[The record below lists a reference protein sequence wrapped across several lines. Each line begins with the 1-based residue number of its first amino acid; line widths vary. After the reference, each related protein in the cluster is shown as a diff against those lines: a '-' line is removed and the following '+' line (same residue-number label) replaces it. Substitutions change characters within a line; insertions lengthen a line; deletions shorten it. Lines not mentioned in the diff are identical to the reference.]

1 MSGVVRFVAL
11 DKKHDRDLGYP
22 VTPDDVTPELLG
34 KPVWG
39 VWEQVDDD
47 SEDGF
52 HSVPVCGG
60 MTADEAEDSI

>member
-22 VTPDDVTPELLG
+22 VTPDDAEQELRD

-39 VWEQVDDD
+39 VWEQVEDD

-52 HSVPVCGG
+52 HRIPVSGG
-60 MTADEAEDSI
+60 LTADEAGDSV